1 MMRTLSLLA
10 ALCTIVTAATA
21 ARPGYLAA
29 GCPPPLR
36 FSEPGDPHKA
46 ALPPLPKDEP
56 EASFPVPTN
65 AVTRCSPEIVVSSAP
80 EQPAG
85 VGVPTDAEPPAVT
98 PQMLTDYFRSGTSG
112 TNHNATTVIPFGFV
126 PPVGGPAPSSSATYI
141 SR

>member
-1 MMRTLSLLA
+1 MMRIVSLFA
-10 ALCTIVTAATA
+10 ALCAIVTAATA

-29 GCPPPLR
+29 GCPSPLR
-36 FSEPGDPHKA
+36 FSEPGSPHKA

-56 EASFPVPTN
+56 EASFPIPTN
-65 AVTRCSPEIVVSSAP
+65 TMTRCATETVVSSTP
-80 EQPAG
+80 EQPALAAAT
-85 VGVPTDAEPPAVT
+85 TDTAPPSVT

-112 TNHNATTVIPFGFV
+112 SNHNATAVVPFGFV